1 MKPAPDPDTVRS
13 AKAGDEAAFERL
25 LRPLIDP
32 AYRFACVML
41 NDPDD
46 AEDVVQ
52 EAAVKAWR
60 KLGQLRDGYD
70 PQPWFLGIVANQ
82 CRSLRR
88 TKWWSTVKLADVE
101 RTVDAPDEPVARGV
115 DLRRAMTHL
124 NRRQRAV
131 LTLHYYLDL
140 PLEEVAAVTNQSP
153 AAVRSQLY
161 RAVKKMRPNLEIPEG
176 LQ

>member
-1 MKPAPDPDTVRS
+1 MKPAPDPDAVRD

-25 LRPLIDP
+25 LRPMIEP

-41 NDPDD
+41 SDSSE

-88 TKWWSTVKLADVE
+88 SRWWATLKSAAMPGMVEAADEQV
-101 RTVDAPDEPVARGV
+101 TRGE
-115 DLRRAMTHL
+115 DLRRAIGRL
-124 NRRQRAV
+124 NPKQRAV
-131 LTLHYYLDL
+131 VTLHYYLDL
-140 PLEEVAAVTNQSP
+140 PLEDVATITRQSLS
-153 AAVRSQLY
+153 AVRSQLY
-161 RAVKKMRPNLEIPEG
+161 RALDRMRPQLELSEAP
-176 LQ
+176 